1 MKWYEQ
7 QGKQGDVVISSRIR
21 LARNLKDFP
30 FASKMSQSQAK
41 EVLQKVKAAAKP
53 LGLTYLSMEAM
64 PPVNRQML
72 MERHIISPEML
83 GAVDTKAVL
92 ISEDEKISVMVNE
105 EDHLRIQSMM
115 PGLGLQEALKS
126 ANHVDDVLE
135 KSLDYGFHPQYGYTT
150 CCPTN
155 TGTGL
160 RASCMLHL
168 PALTA
173 NGFIHTLLASV
184 GKLGFTIRGVYGE
197 GTKALGNL
205 YQISNQI
212 TLGISE
218 EETIKRLVEL
228 VLMVGDKERKMRQ
241 NILAEQKSRITDM
254 VMRSLGTLK
263 NAYILSSDE
272 AFKLISDVRLGIN
285 MGIIKDVDITD
296 INRLSYEVGAAHI
309 ASLCGE
315 DGESAEKR
323 DIMRAKLAREKLSL
337 KG

>member
-135 KSLDYGFHPQYGYTT
+135 KSLDYGFHPQYTVT
-150 CCPTN
+150 
-155 TGTGL
+155 
-160 RASCMLHL
+160 L
-168 PALTA
+168 PVS
-173 NGFIHTLLASV
+173 H
-184 GKLGFTIRGVYGE
+184 KHRYG
-197 GTKALGNL
+197 A
-205 YQISNQI
+205 
-212 TLGISE
+212 
-218 EETIKRLVEL
+218 
-228 VLMVGDKERKMRQ
+228 
-241 NILAEQKSRITDM
+241 
-254 VMRSLGTLK
+254 
-263 NAYILSSDE
+263 
-272 AFKLISDVRLGIN
+272 
-285 MGIIKDVDITD
+285 
-296 INRLSYEVGAAHI
+296 
-309 ASLCGE
+309 
-315 DGESAEKR
+315 
-323 DIMRAKLAREKLSL
+323 
-337 KG
+337 